1 MNKLSLNFVTPL
13 REVAVAELDSITA
26 PSALGEV
33 TILPMHRPLLAD
45 LQPGVVVLN
54 TLDSKQVYAI
64 SGGFLEVGQDKVT
77 ILAETCEAKD
87 EIDLKRA
94 KAALADAEK
103 KLDRLDAT
111 AAEWAEEKARV
122 RRAQIRIQVSEA

>member
-1 MNKLSLNFVTPL
+1 M
-13 REVAVAELDSITA
+13 
-26 PSALGEV
+26 
-33 TILPMHRPLLAD
+33 
-45 LQPGVVVLN
+45 QPGVVVLN
-54 TLDSKQVYAI
+54 TLDSKQVFAI

-94 KAALADAEK
+94 KAALANAEK
-103 KLDRLDAT
+103 KLSTLEGT
-111 AAEWAEEKARV
+111 AEEWAEETARV